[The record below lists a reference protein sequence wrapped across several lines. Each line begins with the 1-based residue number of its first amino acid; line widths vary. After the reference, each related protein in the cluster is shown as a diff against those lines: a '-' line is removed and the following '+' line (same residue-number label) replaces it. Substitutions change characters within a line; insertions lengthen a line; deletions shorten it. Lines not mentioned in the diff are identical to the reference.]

1 MHLTYT
7 YIPLLSTSFLLNIR
21 IMASRAFICPQ
32 KNIPPFHDGKTGLFI
47 RYDTGVYKVLLLN
60 YSTKLPGT
68 SPFTTKYAVFS
79 SGFT

>member
-1 MHLTYT
+1 MEDGLDHGITCFYL
-7 YIPLLSTSFLLNIR
+7 P
-21 IMASRAFICPQ
+21 A

-60 YSTKLPGT
+60 YSTKLPGN